1 MNYGPGASLK
11 LWRALLPCSN
21 ISFIEYNAECANNYK
36 AEVETEGGGRLYI
49 GSQDDPKLL
58 AQIAADAQA
67 AGGFDMIVDDGSHG
81 PSHIFATLTALWP
94 TIKPGGVYIVEDLG
108 LHWWPNR
115 GAKWTEYSLDAPAPL
130 AVPLYQRLIHTINCL
145 TTTMTPHYSEDY
157 IAWCRKEQANSIFRD
172 VINVDCMPEA
182 CALVKGRPLAGL

>member
-1 MNYGPGASLK
+1 MRLQKAGLPAGLTAVECSAQLNVAPASAVRQRGTHLQAVAHK
-11 LWRALLPCSN
+11 LYALPP
-21 ISFIEYNAECANNYK
+21 A
-36 AEVETEGGGRLYI
+36 V
-49 GSQDDPKLL
+49 
-58 AQIAADAQA
+58 

-157 IAWCRKEQANSIFRD
+157 IAWCRKEQANSIFRWAVGRSCSCSHPILD
-172 VINVDCMPEA
+172 SACGS
-182 CALVKGRPLAGL
+182 CALLTIAAVRRA